1 MFILSWE
8 KAHISYTP
16 WQSTEE
22 FHLSSRE
29 LKFFFL
35 MEIPWM
41 KMERKTEKEKVLKKK
56 KKVTV
61 FLAIFDGPFEESS
74 EHSSSPFFKK

>member
-1 MFILSWE
+1 MDENGE
-8 KAHISYTP
+8 KD
-16 WQSTEE
+16 
-22 FHLSSRE
+22 
-29 LKFFFL
+29 
-35 MEIPWM
+35 
-41 KMERKTEKEKVLKKK
+41 RKGKGIKKK

>member
-1 MFILSWE
+1 
-8 KAHISYTP
+8 
-16 WQSTEE
+16 
-22 FHLSSRE
+22 
-29 LKFFFL
+29 
-35 MEIPWM
+35 M
-41 KMERKTEKEKVLKKK
+41 KMERKTEKEKVLKK